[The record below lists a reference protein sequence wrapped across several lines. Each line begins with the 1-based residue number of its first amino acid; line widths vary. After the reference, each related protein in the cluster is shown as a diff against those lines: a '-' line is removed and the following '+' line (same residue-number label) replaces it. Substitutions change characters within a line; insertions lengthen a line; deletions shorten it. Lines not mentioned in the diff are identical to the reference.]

1 MANLFEIVEGFFSGA
16 TPPAPPA
23 IKDLTYN
30 LSNIRL
36 DNFPTINIDTDSKFN
51 ITNLP
56 DIKTHLSVDSLAPIE
71 FKASIVE
78 LPKQLPEIGAK
89 LGATFAME
97 KLPDIN
103 INAGIKS
110 LPKVVIDAGLNDI
123 RLKELAPINL
133 QFSLKPVKLKLPFG
147 YSFKVGIFG
156 LEVFSMQ
163 MKGEVKA
170 ELDDL

>member
-1 MANLFEIVEGFFSGA
+1 MASLFDFFEGLFSGA
-16 TPPAPPA
+16 TPPPPPA

-36 DNFPTINIDTDSKFN
+36 DNFPTINTDSKFN
-51 ITNLP
+51 VTNLP
-56 DIKTHLSVDSLAPIE
+56 DIKTHLSVDNLAPIE
-71 FKASIVE
+71 FKASLLE

-110 LPKVVIDAGLNDI
+110 LPKLVIDAGLNDI

-133 QFSLKPVKLKLPFG
+133 QFSLKPAKLKLPFG
-147 YSFKVGIFG
+147 YSFKVGFLG
-156 LEVFSMQ
+156 MEVFSIQ
-163 MKGEVKA
+163 MKGEIKA

>member
-1 MANLFEIVEGFFSGA
+1 MPSLFDFFEGLFNGA
-16 TPPAPPA
+16 TPPAPPS
-23 IKDLTYN
+23 IKDLNYN

-36 DNFPTINIDTDSKFN
+36 DNFPTVNIETDSKFN
-51 ITNLP
+51 VTNLP
-56 DIKTHLSVDSLAPIE
+56 DIKTHLSVDNLAPIE
-71 FKASIVE
+71 FKASLLE

-89 LGATFAME
+89 LGATISLE

-110 LPKVVIDAGLNDI
+110 LPKVVIDAGLNDL

-133 QFSLKPVKLKLPFG
+133 QFSLKPAKLKLPFG

-156 LEVFSMQ
+156 LEIFSLQ